1 MARIVTVT
9 PNPALDLTLEVER
22 LGVGAVNI
30 AGASR
35 FESGGKGANVAR
47 MLAHLGGA
55 TSSASGGAAASVGA
69 AVSVA
74 AVVALPADGADSW
87 IAGFPRDVELVAV
100 RVAGSLRANVAITAA
115 DGETT
120 KVNMRG
126 GPLSTADADALLA
139 AVAAAARGA
148 AWVVVGGSLPVG
160 MDPSWI
166 GRVADAA
173 RAAGARIAI
182 DCAGDALAAAVDARV
197 DLIKPNDEEASRLVG
212 FEVTDRMSAER
223 AAKVLTERGVAAV
236 LLSLGADGAIY
247 RAANGETG
255 EGTTLFVP
263 TPRAKVRSTVGAGDV
278 LLAAFLHARA
288 SGSPVGDALK
298 GAVGWAAAKVEQP
311 GTTMPTAPLRG
322 A

>member
-47 MLAHLGGA
+47 MLAHLGAAG
-55 TSSASGGAAASVGA
+55 SA
-69 AVSVA
+69 A

-87 IAGFPRDVELVAV
+87 IASFPREVELVVV

-126 GPLSTADADALLA
+126 GPLSAADADALLA

-148 AWVVVGGSLPVG
+148 AWVVVGGSLPIG
-160 MDPSWI
+160 MEPAWI
-166 GRVADAA
+166 GRIADAA
-173 RAAGARIAI
+173 RAAGAKIAI
-182 DCAGDALAAAVDARV
+182 DCAGEALEAAVAARV
-197 DLIKPNDEEASRLVG
+197 DLIKPNEEEASRLVG
-212 FEVTDRMSAER
+212 FTVNDRPSAER
-223 AAKVLTERGVAAV
+223 AATLLIERGVGSV
-236 LLSLGADGAIY
+236 LLSLGASGAIY
-247 RAANGETG
+247 RAV
-255 EGTTLFVP
+255 EGDTTLFTP

-278 LLAAFLHARA
+278 LLAAFLHTL
-288 SGSPVGDALK
+288 SSGGSPADALSS
-298 GAVGWAAAKVEQP
+298 AVGWAAAKVEQP

>member
-1 MARIVTVT
+1 M
-9 PNPALDLTLEVER
+9 
-22 LGVGAVNI
+22 
-30 AGASR
+30 
-35 FESGGKGANVAR
+35 
-47 MLAHLGGA
+47 
-55 TSSASGGAAASVGA
+55 
-69 AVSVA
+69 
-74 AVVALPADGADSW
+74 DS
-87 IAGFPRDVELVAV
+87 
-100 RVAGSLRANVAITAA
+100 
-115 DGETT
+115 
-120 KVNMRG
+120 
-126 GPLSTADADALLA
+126 
-139 AVAAAARGA
+139 
-148 AWVVVGGSLPVG
+148 
-160 MDPSWI
+160 SWI

-247 RAANGETG
+247 RAAIGETG
-255 EGTTLFVP
+255 EATTLFVP

>member
-47 MLAHLGGA
+47 MLAHLGAAG
-55 TSSASGGAAASVGA
+55 SA
-69 AVSVA
+69 A
-74 AVVALPADGADSW
+74 AVVALPADGAGSW
-87 IAGFPRDVELVAV
+87 IAGFPPEVELVAV

-126 GPLSTADADALLA
+126 GPLSAADADALLA

-148 AWVVVGGSLPVG
+148 AWVVVGGSLPIG
-160 MDPSWI
+160 MEPAWI
-166 GRVADAA
+166 GRVADAS
-173 RAAGARIAI
+173 RAAGAKIAI
-182 DCAGDALAAAVDARV
+182 DCAGEALEAAVAARV
-197 DLIKPNDEEASRLVG
+197 DLIKPNEEEASRLVG
-212 FEVTDRMSAER
+212 FPVNDRPSAER
-223 AAKVLTERGVAAV
+223 AATLLIERGVGSV
-236 LLSLGADGAIY
+236 LLSLGASGAIY
-247 RAANGETG
+247 RAV
-255 EGTTLFVP
+255 EGDTTLFTP

-278 LLAAFLHARA
+278 LLATFLHTL
-288 SGSPVGDALK
+288 SSGGSPADALSS
-298 GAVGWAAAKVEQP
+298 AVGWAAAKVEQP

>member
-1 MARIVTVT
+1 M
-9 PNPALDLTLEVER
+9 ER

-47 MLAHLGGA
+47 MLAQLGTAG
-55 TSSASGGAAASVGA
+55 SA
-69 AVSVA
+69 A

-87 IAGFPRDVELVAV
+87 IASFPREVELVVV

-126 GPLSTADADALLA
+126 GPLSPADADALLA

-148 AWVVVGGSLPVG
+148 AWVVVGGSLPTG
-160 MDPSWI
+160 MEPAWI
-166 GRVADAA
+166 GRVANAA
-173 RAAGARIAI
+173 RAAGAKIAI
-182 DCAGDALAAAVDARV
+182 DCTGEALEAAVVARV
-197 DLIKPNDEEASRLVG
+197 DLIKPNEEEASHLVG
-212 FEVTDRMSAER
+212 FPVNDRPSAER
-223 AAKVLTERGVAAV
+223 AASLLIERGVGAV
-236 LLSLGADGAIY
+236 LLSLGASGAIY
-247 RAANGETG
+247 RAAESD
-255 EGTTLFVP
+255 TTLYMP

-278 LLAAFLHARA
+278 LLAALLFTLS
-288 SGSPVGDALK
+288 SGGSSADALSS
-298 GAVGWAAAKVEQP
+298 AVGWAAAKVEQP
-311 GTTMPTAPLRG
+311 GTTMPTKPLRG

>member
-1 MARIVTVT
+1 MSRIVTVT

-47 MLAHLGGA
+47 MLAQLGTAG
-55 TSSASGGAAASVGA
+55 SA
-69 AVSVA
+69 A

-87 IAGFPRDVELVAV
+87 IASFPREVELVVV

-126 GPLSTADADALLA
+126 GPLSPADADALLA

-148 AWVVVGGSLPVG
+148 AGVVVGGSLPIG
-160 MDPSWI
+160 MEPAWI
-166 GRVADAA
+166 GRVANAA
-173 RAAGARIAI
+173 RAAGAKIAI
-182 DCAGDALAAAVDARV
+182 DCTGEALEAAVVARV
-197 DLIKPNDEEASRLVG
+197 DLIKPNEEEASHLVG
-212 FEVTDRMSAER
+212 FPVNDRPSAER
-223 AAKVLTERGVAAV
+223 AASLLIERGVGAV
-236 LLSLGADGAIY
+236 LLSLGASGAIF
-247 RAANGETG
+247 RAAESD
-255 EGTTLFVP
+255 TTLYMP

-278 LLAAFLHARA
+278 LLAALLFTLS
-288 SGSPVGDALK
+288 SGGSSADALSS
-298 GAVGWAAAKVEQP
+298 AVGWAAAKVEQP
-311 GTTMPTAPLRG
+311 GTTMPTKPLRG

>member
-47 MLAHLGGA
+47 MLAHLG
-55 TSSASGGAAASVGA
+55 AAGST
-69 AVSVA
+69 A
-74 AVVALPADGADSW
+74 AVVALPADGAGSW
-87 IAGFPRDVELVAV
+87 IAGFPPEVELVAV

-115 DGETT
+115 GGETT

-126 GPLSTADADALLA
+126 GPLSAADADALVA

-148 AWVVVGGSLPVG
+148 AWVVVGGSLPIG
-160 MDPSWI
+160 MEPAWI
-166 GRVADAA
+166 GRIAEAA
-173 RAAGARIAI
+173 RAAGAKIAI
-182 DCAGDALAAAVDARV
+182 DCAGEALEAAVAARV
-197 DLIKPNDEEASRLVG
+197 DLIKPNEEEASRLVG
-212 FEVTDRMSAER
+212 FTVNDRPSAER
-223 AAKVLTERGVAAV
+223 AATLLIERGVGSV
-236 LLSLGADGAIY
+236 LLSLGASGAIY
-247 RAANGETG
+247 RAAESD
-255 EGTTLFVP
+255 TTLYTP

-278 LLAAFLHARA
+278 LLATFLHTL
-288 SGSPVGDALK
+288 SSGGSPADALSS
-298 GAVGWAAAKVEQP
+298 AVGWAAAKVEQP

>member
-1 MARIVTVT
+1 
-9 PNPALDLTLEVER
+9 VER

-47 MLAHLGGA
+47 MLAQLGTAG
-55 TSSASGGAAASVGA
+55 SA
-69 AVSVA
+69 A

-87 IAGFPRDVELVAV
+87 IASFPREVELVVV

-126 GPLSTADADALLA
+126 GPLSPADADALLA

-148 AWVVVGGSLPVG
+148 AWVVVGGSLPTG
-160 MDPSWI
+160 MEPAWI
-166 GRVADAA
+166 GRVANAA
-173 RAAGARIAI
+173 RAAGAKIAI
-182 DCAGDALAAAVDARV
+182 DCTGEALEAAVVARV
-197 DLIKPNDEEASRLVG
+197 DLIKPNEEEASHLVG
-212 FEVTDRMSAER
+212 FPVNDRPSAER
-223 AAKVLTERGVAAV
+223 AASLLIERGVGAV
-236 LLSLGADGAIY
+236 LLSLGASGAIY
-247 RAANGETG
+247 RAAESD
-255 EGTTLFVP
+255 TTLYMP

-278 LLAAFLHARA
+278 LLAALLFTLS
-288 SGSPVGDALK
+288 SGGSSADALSS
-298 GAVGWAAAKVEQP
+298 AVGWAAAKVEQP
-311 GTTMPTAPLRG
+311 GTTMPTKPLRG

>member
-1 MARIVTVT
+1 MSRIVTVT

-47 MLAHLGGA
+47 MLARLGTAGSA
-55 TSSASGGAAASVGA
+55 T
-69 AVSVA
+69 

-87 IAGFPRDVELVAV
+87 IANFPREVELVVV

-126 GPLSTADADALLA
+126 GPLSPADADALLA
-139 AVAAAARGA
+139 AVAAAAHGA
-148 AWVVVGGSLPVG
+148 AWVVVGGSLPIG
-160 MDPSWI
+160 MEPAWI

-173 RAAGARIAI
+173 RAAGAKIAI
-182 DCAGDALAAAVDARV
+182 DCTGVALEAAVAARV
-197 DLIKPNDEEASRLVG
+197 DLIKPNEEEASHLVG
-212 FEVTDRMSAER
+212 FPVSDRSSAER
-223 AAKVLTERGVAAV
+223 AATMLIERGVGSV
-236 LLSLGADGAIY
+236 LLSIGASGAIY
-247 RAANGETG
+247 RATESD
-255 EGTTLFVP
+255 TTLYAP

-278 LLAAFLHARA
+278 LLATFLFTLS
-288 SGSPVGDALK
+288 SGGTVADALSN
-298 GAVGWAAAKVEQP
+298 AVGWAAAKVEQP
-311 GTTMPTAPLRG
+311 GTTMPTEPLRG